1 MLPALIATAAGRA
14 VNLAQSPRDTA
25 DAFGPAAGEE
35 TEVVLITLELTPVW
49 TLVAALL
56 TIELGKR
63 LNRWLPWLELG
74 NIPPA
79 VSGGLLLSVLLAGA
93 RSAGWLDVS
102 LAGDVRG
109 VLLLVF
115 FASLGFAAHLGRL
128 ATAGTAALVICLAV
142 AASIA
147 LQNTIGV
154 LVAQAFGQPRSLG
167 LFMGSIAYLGGHGT
181 ATAWAATPAAESL
194 RGAFEIGIGSA
205 TLGLVF
211 GGLVA
216 GPVAAALMS
225 RSRASAAP
233 AAAVAAADLAP
244 AREPVFS
251 SDRWLPSLLWLLLCL
266 GLSPWLGGLAERHAG
281 FSAPGFLTALL
292 TGVVLT
298 NAADALRR
306 PLDTDVTDLIGT
318 IALRLFLAI
327 ALLSLDWAA
336 LLGHLPMLL
345 AAAGLQIAGVV
356 AVATVVVFW
365 LMGRDRDAAAAAG
378 GFIGFGLGAMPVGLA
393 VMRRLNARYGDTPR
407 AILAITLAASLFP
420 DTANALALAALF
432 GWLGQ

>member
-1 MLPALIATAAGRA
+1 MPALIATAAGRA

-128 ATAGTAALVICLAV
+128 ATAGAAALVICLAV

-233 AAAVAAADLAP
+233 AAAVAVADLAP

-365 LMGRDRDAAAAAG
+365 LMGRDREAAAAAG

>member
-1 MLPALIATAAGRA
+1 MPALIATAAGRA

-25 DAFGPAAGEE
+25 DAFGPAAGGK
-35 TEVVLITLELTPVW
+35 TGVVLITLELTPVW

-233 AAAVAAADLAP
+233 AAAVAVADLAP

>member
-1 MLPALIATAAGRA
+1 MPALIATAAGRA

-128 ATAGTAALVICLAV
+128 ATAGAAALVICLAV

-233 AAAVAAADLAP
+233 AAAVAVADLAP

-356 AVATVVVFW
+356 TVAAVVVYW

>member
-1 MLPALIATAAGRA
+1 MPALIATAAGRA

-35 TEVVLITLELTPVW
+35 TGVVLITLELTPVW

-128 ATAGTAALVICLAV
+128 ATAGAAALVICLAV

>member
-1 MLPALIATAAGRA
+1 MPSVRPRA
-14 VNLAQSPRDTA
+14 ERR
-25 DAFGPAAGEE
+25 G
-35 TEVVLITLELTPVW
+35 VVLITLELTPVW

-233 AAAVAAADLAP
+233 AAAVAVADLAP

-266 GLSPWLGGLAERHAG
+266 GLSPLLGGLAERHAG